1 MSSLAKESFNEKKT
15 CFICFIVEIFSS
27 LILLQLCNCFFLLT
41 FEPYLENISNLSSQS
56 LTAFTYGVVGMD
68 DYPIDVHILRT
79 MKIGFSEPSQFL

>member
-1 MSSLAKESFNEKKT
+1 MFYLFYCWNFFLSNFT
-15 CFICFIVEIFSS
+15 PT
-27 LILLQLCNCFFLLT
+27 LQLFFFLLT